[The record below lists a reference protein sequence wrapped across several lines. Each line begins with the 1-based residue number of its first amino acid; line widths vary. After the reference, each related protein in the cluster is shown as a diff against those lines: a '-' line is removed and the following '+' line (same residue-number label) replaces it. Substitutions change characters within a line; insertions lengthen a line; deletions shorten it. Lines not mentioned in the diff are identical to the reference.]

1 MDDLTL
7 SNMKNSINQ
16 LKTIYNKHEELLKQ
30 TGEKFNIFSILNM
43 ERLEVR
49 THSAF
54 LYELLNPKG
63 SHYQGYEYLK
73 LFIEIVLKIED
84 FNFENIVVDK
94 ERNIKELGRVDLVI
108 ENKERLI
115 IIEMK
120 IDAGDQEQQL
130 KRYSDYGKRTGKE
143 YKIYY
148 LTLFGTDASD
158 YSTGVDE
165 SIEYNC
171 ISFASD
177 ILHWL
182 DSCIRAYNTPFLTS
196 IREILRQY
204 SKLVKKITNQVDGG
218 LAMDIKEFLL
228 KDGNLEIIDEVTKV
242 IPYAKAEV
250 EFNFWC
256 NLYEKCDKNIEE
268 LGYKFIGNENFPT
281 NKNASIDD
289 IVEARKGK
297 NGEYDIDYLIGFY
310 KKFEVR
316 LLIANGWYDN
326 HIYAS
331 LALVDNEGNYVSYEE
346 YDEEILNIIIALGFD
361 QSGDIKYKY
370 LEYDLN
376 FQDNYIY
383 KLVDKEYMDE
393 SVERIGN
400 EVLNIFKTINKSSK
414 LKRLLNKRV

>member
-16 LKTIYNKHEELLKQ
+16 LKTIYNKHEELLQQ

-73 LFIEIVLKIED
+73 LFIEIVLQIED
-84 FNFENIVVDK
+84 FNFENIVVDR

-108 ENKERLI
+108 ENKEKLLI
-115 IIEMK
+115 IEIK
-120 IDAGDQEQQL
+120 IDARDQEGQL
-130 KRYSDYGKRTGKE
+130 KRYSDYGKRTYKE

-148 LTLFGTDASD
+148 LTLFGTEASE
-158 YSTGVDE
+158 YSTGTDE
-165 SIEYNC
+165 NIEYTC

-182 DSCIRAYNTPFLTS
+182 DACIRVGNTPFLSS
-196 IREILRQY
+196 IRETLRQY

-218 LAMDIKEFLL
+218 LAMDIKDFLL
-228 KDGNLEIIDEVTKV
+228 RDGNLEIMAEVTKV
-242 IPYAKAEV
+242 VPYAKAEV
-250 EFNFWC
+250 EFDFWC
-256 NLYEKCDKNIEE
+256 NLYEKYDKSIQE
-268 LGYKFIGNENFPT
+268 LGYKFVEDENFPT
-281 NKNASIDD
+281 NKSASIDD

-316 LLIANGWYDN
+316 LLIANGWYDS
-326 HIYAS
+326 HIYTS
-331 LALVDNEGNYVSYEE
+331 LALVDTEGNYMSYEE
-346 YDEEILNIIIALGFD
+346 YDDEILNIIISLGFD

-370 LEYDLN
+370 LIYDLN
-376 FQDNYIY
+376 FQDSYIY
-383 KLVDKEYMDE
+383 KLVDKNYMDK
-393 SVERIGN
+393 SVECIGD
-400 EVLNIFKTINKSSK
+400 EVLDIFKTISKSNK
-414 LKRLLNKRV
+414 LKRLLNKKA